1 MKTLSLIT
9 LILIPFIGFNQI
21 NIKVSGNIFNSGAD
35 SIHITN
41 FQGKPIYYLGSKIND
56 DGTFL
61 IEGKIDQPD
70 YYKLKLNHPNSKKEI
85 DLIIRNNSQIEVYG
99 DGNNLGKYV
108 NIVNSDESNNMYK
121 HMIKLREFMNKVDS
135 ARLIIKSDTSKIKET
150 KKWYDQEYSKFKAIT
165 KTFIARNRNSAAL
178 YAAYFCVNPQEDFS
192 TYESVIKQLENSFIE
207 SPTVIKILKDY
218 EQQKAKQIANDKLA
232 PGKIAPDFEE
242 LKTDRKSVM
251 KLSDLRGKIVLLD
264 FWASWCG
271 PCRRENP
278 TVVNLYNKYKEKG
291 FTVMS
296 VSLDKDLTKWL
307 QAIEKDKLSWPNHV
321 SDLKGWAS
329 KAGKEYGVSGIPFT
343 VLIDREGKI
352 IAKNLR
358 GEVLKNQLDRIF
370 NK

>member
-1 MKTLSLIT
+1 MKKLSLIT
-9 LILIPFIGFNQI
+9 LMAISFIGFNQI
-21 NIKVSGNIFNSGAD
+21 DIKVSGNIFNSGAD
-35 SIHITN
+35 SIYISN
-41 FQGKPIYYLGSKIND
+41 FQGKPYYLGSKIND

-99 DGNNLGKYV
+99 DGNNLENFV

-242 LKTDRKSVM
+242 LKTDRKTMM

-278 TVVNLYNKYKEKG
+278 TVVNLYNKYKDKG

-307 QAIEKDKLSWPNHV
+307 QAIEKDNLSWSNHV

-358 GEVLKNQLDRIF
+358 GEELKNKLDLIF